1 VNDLRTLPGSAYR
14 AMGFRIERMTNS
26 STDPSAAPANNSA
39 KRVVITGATGLIGTA
54 LVEALTK
61 AGHPVTRL
69 VRKNASGTDKMWDPA
84 AGTIDASA
92 IEGAW
97 AVVHL
102 AGEGIGDAKWSPE
115 HKARVLDSR
124 VKGTTLIAKTIA
136 EATQKPAVFACG
148 SAIGFYADR
157 GDQLLDETA
166 SLGTGF
172 LAEVVSKWEACAKA
186 AIDAGVRTAF
196 LRTGVVLSTKG
207 GALKQQLLPFKL
219 GAGGKIGPGTQYLP
233 WITITDE
240 VRAIM
245 HVLTTESISGP
256 VNLVSP
262 NPVTNGV
269 FTKALGKAVHRP
281 TLIPT
286 PLIAIKILYG
296 EEMLREMLLASTR
309 LDPAVLRSTGFRFEH
324 PSIDDALRQVL
335 SAKL

>member
-1 VNDLRTLPGSAYR
+1 MVNTVKTTSD
-14 AMGFRIERMTNS
+14 
-26 STDPSAAPANNSA
+26 PANKSR
-39 KRVVITGATGLIGTA
+39 RVVITGATGLIGTA
-54 LVEALTK
+54 LVAALTE
-61 AGHPVTRL
+61 AGYPVTRL
-69 VRKNASGTDKMWDPA
+69 VRKNPLGTDKLWDPA
-84 AGTIDASA
+84 KGTIDSSA

-124 VKGTTLIAKTIA
+124 INGTTLIAKTIA
-136 EATQKPAVFACG
+136 EAKTKPSVFASG

-166 SLGTGF
+166 SRGTGF
-172 LAEVVSKWEACAKA
+172 LADVVTKWEACAQP
-186 AIDAGVRTAF
+186 AIDAGVRTVF

-240 VRAIM
+240 TRAIM
-245 HVLTTESISGP
+245 HVLTNESISGP
-256 VNLVSP
+256 VNLVAP
-262 NPVTNGV
+262 NPVTNST
-269 FTKALGKAVHRP
+269 FTKSLGKAVRRP

-286 PLIAIKILYG
+286 PLIAIKVLYG

-309 LDPAVLRSTGFRFEH
+309 LDPAVLRSTGFVFEH
-324 PSIDDALRQVL
+324 PSIDDALKQVL

>member
-1 VNDLRTLPGSAYR
+1 MINPTSDSVAD
-14 AMGFRIERMTNS
+14 
-26 STDPSAAPANNSA
+26 PANSTR
-39 KRVVITGATGLIGTA
+39 RVVVTGATGLIGTA
-54 LVEALTK
+54 LVEALMK

-69 VRKNASGTDKMWDPA
+69 VRKNPSGTDKTWDPA
-84 AGTIDASA
+84 QGTIDATA
-92 IEGAW
+92 IDGAW

-124 VKGTTLIAKTIA
+124 VNGTTLIAKTIA
-136 EATQKPAVFACG
+136 EAKNKPSVFACG

-157 GDQLLDETA
+157 GDELLDETA
-166 SLGTGF
+166 TRGKGF
-172 LAEVVSKWEACAKA
+172 LADVVTKWEECAKPA
-186 AIDAGVRTAF
+186 ADVGVRTAL

-219 GAGGKIGPGTQYLP
+219 GAGGRIGPGTQYVP
-233 WITITDE
+233 WISITDE

-245 HVLTTESISGP
+245 HVLNTASISGP
-256 VNLVSP
+256 VNLVAP
-262 NPVTNGV
+262 NPVTNSA

-281 TLIPT
+281 TLLPT
-286 PLIAIKILYG
+286 PLLAIKVLYG

-309 LDPAVLRSTGFRFEH
+309 LDPAVLRATGFAFVH
-324 PSIDDALRQVL
+324 PSLDYALKQIL

>member
-1 VNDLRTLPGSAYR
+1 
-14 AMGFRIERMTNS
+14 MTNS
-26 STDPSAAPANNSA
+26 PADPATSTR
-39 KRVVITGATGLIGTA
+39 RVVITGATGLIGTA
-54 LVEALTK
+54 LVAALTA

-69 VRKNASGTDKMWDPA
+69 VRKNASGTDKLWDPA
-84 AGTIDASA
+84 KGTIDASA

-124 VKGTTLIAKTIA
+124 VNGTTLIAKAIA
-136 EATQKPAVFACG
+136 EATTKPAAFACG

-157 GDQLLDETA
+157 GDALLDETA
-166 SLGTGF
+166 TRGTGF
-172 LAEVVSKWEACAKA
+172 LADVVTTWESCAKA

-196 LRTGVVLSTKG
+196 LRTGVVLSTRG

-245 HVLTTESISGP
+245 HVLNTESISGP

-262 NPVTNGV
+262 NPVTNSV

-286 PLIAIKILYG
+286 PLLAIKVLYG
-296 EEMLREMLLASTR
+296 EEMLKEMLLASTR
-309 LDPAVLRSTGFRFEH
+309 LDPKVLRDTGFRFEH
-324 PSIDDALRQVL
+324 PSLDAALKQIL